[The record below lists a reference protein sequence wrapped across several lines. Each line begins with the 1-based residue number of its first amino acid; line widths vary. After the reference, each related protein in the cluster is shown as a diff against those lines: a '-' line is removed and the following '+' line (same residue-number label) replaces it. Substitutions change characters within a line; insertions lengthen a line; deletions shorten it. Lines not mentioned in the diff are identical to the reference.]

1 MGLERLLKNLYGSDI
16 QIDLDQ
22 KIARARVPKPGPID
36 FPVLADGV
44 IKNNMGLGGI
54 AVTVA
59 SRIED
64 GHVVFEKTGQRH
76 RLEGAPP
83 AETGPAIRKVKA
95 VDPSKADT
103 AVVLVP

>member
-22 KIARARVPKPGPID
+22 KLARARVPKPGPID
-36 FPVLADGV
+36 FPALADGV

-54 AVTVA
+54 TVTVS
-59 SRIED
+59 SRIDD

-76 RLEGAPP
+76 RLDGEAP
-83 AETGPAIRKVKA
+83 AETGAQLRRVKA
-95 VDPSKADT
+95 VDPSKSDT